1 MLPAGSGEV
10 QAKDQAWTD
19 RPWQVK
25 PGIIVIDW
33 VAVACFLQIFVAAE
47 RVAPLSPF
55 QVLTGGLD
63 DGDKLVKVL
72 SR

>member
-1 MLPAGSGEV
+1 
-10 QAKDQAWTD
+10 
-19 RPWQVK
+19 VK